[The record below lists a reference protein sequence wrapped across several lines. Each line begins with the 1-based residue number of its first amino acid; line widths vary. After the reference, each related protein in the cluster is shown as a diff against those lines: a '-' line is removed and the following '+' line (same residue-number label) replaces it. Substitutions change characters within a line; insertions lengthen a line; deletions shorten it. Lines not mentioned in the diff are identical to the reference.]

1 MVGVHSS
8 VLDGRDNG
16 EIGRKE
22 KFRNS
27 SRVTTCVKDAD
38 KRETARLKK
47 MGGNAQHDRETTRQ
61 SCFSGRSNCQDSI
74 PEYGHMIL
82 RDFWDGANKSKVD
95 GARVKESGTD
105 PARTRRE
112 GGVGDVP
119 FLEGSGWWRVR
130 PPSVKLREVLRDE
143 RLCTSYTSY
152 KRYRDV
158 WNPRRSRL
166 AITGKFRM

>member
-1 MVGVHSS
+1 MSRTPIR
-8 VLDGRDNG
+8 GRRRDS
-16 EIGRKE
+16 GRWE
-22 KFRNS
+22 ETHNRNRPY
-27 SRVTTCVKDAD
+27 RVIPSNT
-38 KRETARLKK
+38 L
-47 MGGNAQHDRETTRQ
+47 TRQ
-61 SCFSGRSNCQDSI
+61 SCFSCRSNCQDLI

-152 KRYRDV
+152 KRYRDM